1 MFLVK
6 NKIFSIKLFIYL
18 FVLFSL
24 GCDKKKQVDKPNIIF
39 ILADDMGYADFELI
53 GKSTKT
59 PNLNNL
65 ANEGIF
71 FKNFYA
77 AGPNCSPSRVG
88 FMTGKSPAK
97 VGMYSYRPPDHP
109 LHLPENEITLPEIL
123 KSVGY
128 KTAHFGKWH
137 LGCLPQNPK
146 LNHPQPNQ
154 HGFDF
159 SFGTE
164 NNAIPSHLNPI
175 NFIKNGEKV
184 GEVKGYSCQILA
196 QESINWIEK
205 NKEDPFF
212 LYIAFH
218 EPHTVIASPPN
229 LVRNYKNESKKD
241 REYLANIDNLDLA
254 IGKVLKYLNKKK
266 LDDNTI
272 IIFSSDNGSYRA
284 ASNGTLRA
292 VKSYLYEGGIKVPGI
307 ISWSKLKTSK
317 RVVNTAAGLVDI
329 LPTLCDILKIAPPN
343 DLDGSSLLPILN
355 GKEFK
360 RNKPLYW
367 FFYRTSPEI
376 AIRLE
381 NHMLFGVD
389 DDSITR
395 THRFSSQDLD
405 YIKTIKL
412 NNYELFDLIN
422 DHSQEKNIFA
432 NQKKKDSLK
441 LLIDN
446 KLKEI
451 QDNLYPWDNL
461 PAENNKPKRLKKNWV
476 KY

>member
-1 MFLVK
+1 M
-6 NKIFSIKLFIYL
+6 
-18 FVLFSL
+18 
-24 GCDKKKQVDKPNIIF
+24 
-39 ILADDMGYADFELI
+39 
-53 GKSTKT
+53 
-59 PNLNNL
+59 
-65 ANEGIF
+65 
-71 FKNFYA
+71 
-77 AGPNCSPSRVG
+77 
-88 FMTGKSPAK
+88 
-97 VGMYSYRPPDHP
+97 
-109 LHLPENEITLPEIL
+109 
-123 KSVGY
+123 
-128 KTAHFGKWH
+128 
-137 LGCLPQNPK
+137 
-146 LNHPQPNQ
+146 
-154 HGFDF
+154 
-159 SFGTE
+159 
-164 NNAIPSHLNPI
+164 
-175 NFIKNGEKV
+175 
-184 GEVKGYSCQILA
+184 
-196 QESINWIEK
+196 
-205 NKEDPFF
+205 
-212 LYIAFH
+212 
-218 EPHTVIASPPN
+218 
-229 LVRNYKNESKKD
+229 RNYKNESKKD

-432 NQKKKDSLK
+432 NHKKKDSLK

>member
-432 NQKKKDSLK
+432 NHKKKDSLK

>member
-432 NQKKKDSLK
+432 NHKKK
-441 LLIDN
+441 IH
-446 KLKEI
+446 
-451 QDNLYPWDNL
+451 
-461 PAENNKPKRLKKNWV
+461 
-476 KY
+476 